1 MHDSFTELAVLE
13 CQYSVY
19 IFRDNFFG
27 FVAKRWNQFKRL
39 IKLKLIPT
47 SNIILNSEQTTI
59 SLLRTIAQ
67 SFSRVASE
75 FQAHN
80 SKIFVLLLRAK
91 HLSFVWNFQ
100 IQQSNEV
107 SVYSSSMLS

>member
-1 MHDSFTELAVLE
+1 MTASVGSIQYIYSGITFSVLLRK
-13 CQYSVY
+13 CG
-19 IFRDNFFG
+19 I
-27 FVAKRWNQFKRL
+27 KRL

-47 SNIILNSEQTTI
+47 SNIILNSEQTMI

-67 SFSRVASE
+67 SFRRVASE

-91 HLSFVWNFQ
+91 HLSLVRKFQ
-100 IQQSNEV
+100 IKQSNEV